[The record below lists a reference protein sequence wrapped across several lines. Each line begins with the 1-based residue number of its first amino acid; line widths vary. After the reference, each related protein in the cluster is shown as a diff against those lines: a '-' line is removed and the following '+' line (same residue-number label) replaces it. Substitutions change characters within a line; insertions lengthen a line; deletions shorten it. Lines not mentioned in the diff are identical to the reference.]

1 MNLLIMLNIQ
11 KIYEF
16 INNVEYS
23 KVQICYINTIN
34 N

>member
-23 KVQICYINTIN
+23 KNI
-34 N
+34 